1 MRMASWETV
10 CESCANCRYIPAK
23 TNAPPEDCYPA
34 EEWCEEDSEN
44 FGTAD
49 GCYHYE
55 ERCERP

>member
-10 CESCANCRYIPAK
+10 CSSCVNCCYTPAK

-34 EEWCEEDSEN
+34 EEWCYEDSDN
-44 FGTAD
+44 FGTMD

-55 ERCERP
+55 ERYDN

>member
-10 CESCANCRYIPAK
+10 CSSCAFCRYTPAK

-34 EEWCEEDSEN
+34 EEWCDEDSEN
-44 FGTAD
+44 FGTSD

-55 ERCERP
+55 ERYEI